1 MIITALLE
9 NATISKEYQNK
20 HGLCL
25 HLQTAK
31 HRILFDLGPDDTF
44 IKNASKLNIS
54 IPDVD
59 MVILSHGHKDHGG
72 GLAAF
77 LQHNKKA
84 TIYVR
89 KGGFG
94 SYYASLFK
102 YIKVYVG
109 LDQELRDHER
119 IVFTDEIHRIDDELT
134 LVSHITGRLLA
145 PSGNRNLLMKTEKG
159 YELDDFRHE
168 QHLIVRCEDKY
179 TLISGCSHTGILNIL
194 DECQHKTGLTIGRI
208 IGGLHQY
215 NPLNRKTEAR
225 HRVEE
230 LGQQLLARDVDIHT
244 CHCTGLEA
252 YELLKPLLRDRIQTL
267 HTGQIVNL
275 AHV

>member
-1 MIITALLE
+1 LIE
-9 NATISKEYQNK
+9 NETISKEYQNK

-119 IVFTDEIHRIDDELT
+119 IVFADEIHRIDDELT

-145 PSGNRNLLMKTEKG
+145 PNGNRNLLMKTEKG

-244 CHCTGLEA
+244 CHCTGMEA

-275 AHV
+275 AHA